1 MNEKPKVEGRKLTP
15 VFFRK
20 EAVTEETKPNA
31 LYCRPM
37 GIVAGE
43 ECCEIEYH
51 QEKWIVRQSEALTVH
66 QALQKQAEKY
76 RAEIGQRNG
85 ESKLETAKRLGISTS
100 TLSKRLKLIQN
111 HCKA

>member
-1 MNEKPKVEGRKLTP
+1 MNIERNCPI
-15 VFFRK
+15 FFRK
-20 EAVTEETKPNA
+20 EAKTVDTKPNA
-31 LYCRPM
+31 RYLRPL

-66 QALQKQAEKY
+66 QALAKTAEKHRKDIESVAGET
-76 RAEIGQRNG
+76 RAA
-85 ESKLETAKRLGISTS
+85 TCKRLGISES
-100 TLSKRLKLIQN
+100 TLRNRLKMIQN